1 MKCEKLQGYLPDMIL
16 DPTRVP
22 AEAMQHVTE
31 CPNCAGELKELQA
44 TMQLLD
50 SWKAPEPSP
59 YFDTRLA
66 VRLRE
71 ARESEAARMAGA
83 AAFTFSFRKQHA
95 LASGSGRGVC
105 FAGHRQR
112 WFLSGCC
119 ELESYR
125 CTTPPST
132 GDLCHRKRSGT
143 SRLQRS
149 NAAATG
155 IVRRNECRR
164 QSGERWR
171 KFLELVVV
179 PHIITSGTNRWAG
192 VGAMR

>member
-71 ARESEAARMAGA
+71 ARESEAPGWLERLRLHFLFGSNMHLRPAVA
-83 AAFTFSFRKQHA
+83 AVFALLVIVSGGSYLGVVSLNHTAAPPHHPQAISATVNDLELLDSNAQTLQQ
-95 LASGSGRGVC
+95 LASFDETNADGSPVNGG
-105 FAGHRQR
+105 GN
-112 WFLSGCC
+112 S
-119 ELESYR
+119 
-125 CTTPPST
+125 
-132 GDLCHRKRSGT
+132 
-143 SRLQRS
+143 S
-149 NAAATG
+149 N
-155 IVRRNECRR
+155 
-164 QSGERWR
+164 
-171 KFLELVVV
+171 
-179 PHIITSGTNRWAG
+179 
-192 VGAMR
+192 